1 MNIRLVFRLA
11 GRVELLVGASLLLP
25 LGVALLYGE
34 SPWPFLLTMAILA
47 CVCLPLSRLSAP
59 PAFFQREG
67 FATVG
72 LIWLAT
78 CVFGCLPFWFSG
90 CFASFVDCLFES
102 SSGFTTT
109 GGTIL
114 PDIEILPHG
123 VQFWRCFTHWLGG
136 MGVLVLATAVL
147 PTMGVQSQ
155 YLARAETPGPIVL
168 KLVPQQ
174 ANTSKRLY
182 GIYCAMTLVVVL
194 LLAAAGM
201 PLYDAVVHAF
211 SIAGTGGFS
220 SKNASFAAYPMPGVD
235 LIVSVSTLLFSLN
248 FGLFYL
254 ALRGR
259 FREVWRSEELRFF
272 LLVVALATGLIAWDL
287 DPVYHQGLLESLRY
301 AFFHV
306 TSVVSTS
313 GFFTEDYALWP
324 QFSQMILVLLMFCG
338 SCSNSTGGG
347 IKCARVLI
355 LLRALKRELH
365 RLAHPRAVEVIK
377 LDGRVVEDRAVR
389 TVLAFLG
396 CYMLILCA
404 AGLIISLDGHSF
416 SISFSSALSSLS
428 NVGPGLELVG
438 PTGNFSALSPLSKL
452 VMSACMVIGRLE
464 IFPILILLS
473 PNAWRRT

>member
-114 PDIEILPHG
+114 PDSEILPRG

-168 KLVPQQ
+168 KLVPQ
-174 ANTSKRLY
+174 
-182 GIYCAMTLVVVL
+182 
-194 LLAAAGM
+194 
-201 PLYDAVVHAF
+201 
-211 SIAGTGGFS
+211 
-220 SKNASFAAYPMPGVD
+220 
-235 LIVSVSTLLFSLN
+235 
-248 FGLFYL
+248 
-254 ALRGR
+254 
-259 FREVWRSEELRFF
+259 
-272 LLVVALATGLIAWDL
+272 
-287 DPVYHQGLLESLRY
+287 
-301 AFFHV
+301 
-306 TSVVSTS
+306 
-313 GFFTEDYALWP
+313 
-324 QFSQMILVLLMFCG
+324 
-338 SCSNSTGGG
+338 
-347 IKCARVLI
+347 
-355 LLRALKRELH
+355 
-365 RLAHPRAVEVIK
+365 
-377 LDGRVVEDRAVR
+377 
-389 TVLAFLG
+389 
-396 CYMLILCA
+396 
-404 AGLIISLDGHSF
+404 
-416 SISFSSALSSLS
+416 
-428 NVGPGLELVG
+428 
-438 PTGNFSALSPLSKL
+438 
-452 VMSACMVIGRLE
+452 
-464 IFPILILLS
+464 
-473 PNAWRRT
+473 